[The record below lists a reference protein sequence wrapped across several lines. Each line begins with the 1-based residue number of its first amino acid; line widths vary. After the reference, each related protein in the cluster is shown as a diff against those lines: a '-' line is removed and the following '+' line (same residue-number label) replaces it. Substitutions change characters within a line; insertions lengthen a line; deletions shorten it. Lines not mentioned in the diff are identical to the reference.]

1 MSINPAALGAL
12 LQDLSDIPHE
22 ADAAVLRIRSR
33 DRFAISPMLRGL
45 LKDKAADVILA
56 PRSKEEL
63 RRIAAAAFGHRIPII
78 PRGGG
83 TANFGQSVPLQGGIL
98 LDMTGLA
105 GVLWQRPGIVRAL
118 AGTLIGA
125 MDDAT
130 RPQGWEQRIHP
141 STKKAS
147 TIAGF
152 LGGGHAGV
160 GSCAFGMLRDPG
172 NVLGVEVMSVAA
184 EPRPLELRG
193 ADVELVLHA
202 YGSNAII
209 TEVEMPTAPAYE
221 WLELVCA
228 FQDHDAAVACA
239 LQLAHADGMGRK
251 LISLQEA
258 PLPALIA
265 PLAPLLPPGAHML
278 NLLVAAPFLEAMRHM
293 LEAHG
298 GVLCSTAREGEGPYG
313 APLYEF
319 SWGHTLLNIQ
329 RSQRDRTGVLG
340 LFSGEDV
347 AGMIRRVRARS
358 AGQDM
363 PLRLEFERLD
373 GRPAALG
380 SPISRFAGQE
390 GMAALVRLLEEE
402 GVLVANSHAVGVKAV
417 GMKRITARDIAFKR
431 EMDPAGLLNP
441 GKLDFSDAADAG
453 AALGTSGWRRA

>member
-33 DRFAISPMLRGL
+33 DRFAISPMLRRL

-278 NLLVAAPFLEAMRHM
+278 NLLVAAPFLDAMRHM
-293 LEAHG
+293 LDTHG

-347 AGMIRRVRARS
+347 AGMIRRVRGRS

-380 SPISRFAGQE
+380 SPIPRYAGQE

-417 GMKRITARDIAFKR
+417 GMKRITGRDIAFKR

>member
-1 MSINPAALGAL
+1 MSTAIEAL
-12 LQDLSDIPHE
+12 LAELHDIPHE

-45 LKDKAADVILA
+45 LKDKSADIILA
-56 PRSKEEL
+56 PRDIDEL
-63 RRIAAAAFGHRIPII
+63 RRVAAAAFRHRLPII

-98 LDMTGLA
+98 LDMTGIA
-105 GVLWQRPGIVRAL
+105 GIVWHKPGALRAL
-118 AGTLIGA
+118 AGTLMGA
-125 MDDAT
+125 IDAAT
-130 RPQGWEQRIHP
+130 RPQGWELRIHP
-141 STKKAS
+141 STRKAS

-172 NVLGVEVMSVAA
+172 NVLGVQVMSVEA
-184 EPRPLELRG
+184 EPRLLELRG

-209 TEVEMPTAPAYE
+209 TEVEMPTAPAHD
-221 WLELVCA
+221 WRELVCA
-228 FQDHDAAVACA
+228 FADHDAAVACA
-239 LQLAHADGMGRK
+239 LRLGHADGIARK
-251 LISLQEA
+251 LISLQAA

-265 PLAPLLPPGAHML
+265 PLAPLIPADAHML
-278 NLLVAAPFLEAMRHM
+278 NLMIAAPFLEVVRDILA
-293 LEAHG
+293 AHG
-298 GVLCSTAREGEGPYG
+298 GVLCHAAPEGEGPYG

-319 SWGHTLLNIQ
+319 AWGHTLLNVQ
-329 RSQRDRTGVLG
+329 RSQRERTGVLG

-347 AGMIRRVRARS
+347 AGMIRRVRERT

-363 PLRLEFERLD
+363 PLRLEFERFE

-380 SPISRFAGQE
+380 SPIPRFAGQE
-390 GMAALVRLLEEE
+390 GMAAMVRLLEEE
-402 GVLVANSHAVGVKAV
+402 GVMVANSHAVGVKAV
-417 GMKRITARDIAFKR
+417 GMKRITARDVAFKR

-441 GKLDFSDAADAG
+441 GKLDFTAGEDAG